1 MLDFFIFTKTNSP
14 IMKRRDFFRN
24 SSLTAA
30 GLAISPLLFSADE
43 NTTLALSELQSEAKN
58 IIFMV
63 SDGMSVGTLTLAD
76 MYAQGAIGKHTAWIE
91 NYKNGRFRRAMMDTA
106 SADSLVTDSAAGGS
120 AWGGGVRVPNDSLNM
135 GPNGEIYTPIL
146 QKFKKE
152 GKKVGCVTTVS
163 ITHATP
169 ASFCVNN
176 ENRRNQPEI
185 AEQYAELKFD
195 VMMGGGDKYFS
206 AEKRTDKKDVY
217 SMFATSGYDVVKS
230 KSELKNIL
238 ASEKPLLG
246 IFEDDSLPYTIDQ
259 MSGDHLQSTVPNIVE
274 MTAVAIEK
282 MKHHPEG
289 FVLQVEGGK
298 VDWAAHAND
307 APGLINDQ
315 IAFDQALQLALDFA
329 IEDKNTLIIVTT
341 DHGNANPGLFAG
353 RKANENFA
361 RFRAMKQSNTWVMDQ
376 LTPNLSSAQLIELVE
391 NAQGYD
397 LTTEEAKILLD
408 HIKGLDE
415 EQLKDYYKQPFEK
428 YAQIQKKYTNVG
440 FGDTHHSAD
449 FVECAAFGPGSE
461 LLPPFIKNTYLHDM
475 MLKAVG
481 VSIEK

>member
-1 MLDFFIFTKTNSP
+1 
-14 IMKRRDFFRN
+14 MKRRDFFRN
-24 SSLTAA
+24 TSLTAA
-30 GLAISPLLFSADE
+30 GFAISPLLFSADE
-43 NTTLALSELQSEAKN
+43 NTTLALSELKNEAKN

-63 SDGMSVGTLTLAD
+63 SDGMSIGTLTLAD
-76 MYAQGAIGKHTAWIE
+76 MYTQSAMGKHTTWVE
-91 NYKNGRFRRAMMDTA
+91 NYKNGRFKRAMMDTA
-106 SADSLVTDSAAGGS
+106 SASSLVTDSAAGGS
-120 AWGGGVRVPNDSLNM
+120 AWGGGVRVPNGTLNV
-135 GPNGEIYTPIL
+135 GANGEQYTPIL

-152 GKKVGCVTTVS
+152 GKKVGCVTTVP

-176 ENRRNQPEI
+176 ESRRNQPEI

-195 VMMGGGDKYFS
+195 VMMGGGDQYFS
-206 AEKRTDKKDVY
+206 ADKREDNKDVY
-217 SMFATSGYDVVKS
+217 SQFVNAGYDVVKT
-230 KSELKNIL
+230 KSALKNIL
-238 ASEKPLLG
+238 TSDKPLLG
-246 IFEDDSLPYTIDQ
+246 VFDDDPLPYTIDH
-259 MSGDHLQSTVPNIVE
+259 MSDEGLQNTIPNIVE
-274 MTAVAIEK
+274 MTAAAIEK
-282 MKHHPEG
+282 MKNHPEG

-315 IAFDQALQLALDFA
+315 IAFDQALRVALDFA
-329 IEDKNTLIIVTT
+329 IEDKNTLVIVTT

-353 RKANENFA
+353 RKADENFA

-376 LTPNLSSAQLIELVE
+376 LTPNLSSAQLIDMVE
-391 NAQGYD
+391 NAQGYAMTSD
-397 LTTEEAKILLD
+397 EAGTIID

-415 EQLKDYYKQPFEK
+415 EQIKDYYKQPFEK

-440 FGDTHHSAD
+440 FGDMHHSAD

-461 LLPPFIKNTYLHDM
+461 LLPPFIKNTFLHNM

-481 VSIEK
+481 ITNYE

>member
-1 MLDFFIFTKTNSP
+1 
-14 IMKRRDFFRN
+14 MKRRDFFRN

-30 GLAISPLLFSADE
+30 GFAISPLLFSADE
-43 NTTLALSELQSEAKN
+43 NSRFGLPVLQNEAKN

-63 SDGMSVGTLTLAD
+63 SDGMSAGTLTLAD
-76 MYAQGAIGKHTAWIE
+76 MYAQKAIGKHTTWIE
-91 NYKNGRFRRAMMDTA
+91 NYKNGRFKRAMMDTA

-135 GPNGEIYTPIL
+135 GSNGEVYTPIL
-146 QKFKKE
+146 QKFKRA
-152 GKKVGCVTTVS
+152 GKKVGCVTTVP

-206 AEKRTDKKDVY
+206 AEKRKDKKDVY
-217 SMFATSGYDVVKS
+217 SQFVNAGYDVVKS
-230 KSELKNIL
+230 KSALKNTLI
-238 ASEKPLLG
+238 SDKPLLG
-246 IFEDDSLPYTIDQ
+246 VFDDDSLPYTIDQ
-259 MSGDHLQSTVPNIVE
+259 MSDDHLQSTVPNIVE
-274 MTAVAIEK
+274 MTTVAIEK
-282 MKHHPEG
+282 MKNHPEG

-307 APGLINDQ
+307 APGLITDQ
-315 IAFDQALQLALDFA
+315 IAFDQALQVALDFA

-341 DHGNANPGLFAG
+341 DHGNANPGLFGG
-353 RKANENFA
+353 RKADENFA
-361 RFRAMKQSNTWVMDQ
+361 RFRAMKKSNTWVMEN
-376 LTPNLSSAQLIELVE
+376 LTPELSSVQLIEMVTD
-391 NAQGYD
+391 AQSYTMSND
-397 LTTEEAKILLD
+397 EAKIILD

-415 EQLKDYYKQPFEK
+415 EQLKDYYKLPYEK
-428 YAQIQKKYTNVG
+428 YAQIQAKYTNVA
-440 FGDTHHSAD
+440 FGSMKHSAD

>member
-43 NTTLALSELQSEAKN
+43 NTTLALSELQSKAKN

-176 ENRRNQPEI
+176 ESRRNQPEI

-195 VMMGGGDKYFS
+195 VMMGGGDQYFS
-206 AEKRTDKKDVY
+206 ADKREDNKDVY
-217 SMFATSGYDVVKS
+217 SQFVNAGYDVVKT
-230 KSELKNIL
+230 KSALKNIL
-238 ASEKPLLG
+238 TSDKPLLG
-246 IFEDDSLPYTIDQ
+246 VFDDDPLPYTIDH
-259 MSGDHLQSTVPNIVE
+259 MSDEGLQNTIPNIVE
-274 MTAVAIEK
+274 MTAAAIEK
-282 MKHHPEG
+282 MKNHPEG

-307 APGLINDQ
+307 APGLITDQ
-315 IAFDQALQLALDFA
+315 IAFDQALQVALDFA

-341 DHGNANPGLFAG
+341 DHGNANPGLFGG
-353 RKANENFA
+353 RKADENFA
-361 RFRAMKQSNTWVMDQ
+361 RFRAMKKSNTWVMEN
-376 LTPNLSSAQLIELVE
+376 LTPELSSVQLIEMVTD
-391 NAQGYD
+391 AQSYTMSND
-397 LTTEEAKILLD
+397 EAKIILD

-415 EQLKDYYKQPFEK
+415 EQLKDYYKLPYER
-428 YAQIQKKYTNVG
+428 YAQIQARYTNVA
-440 FGDTHHSAD
+440 FGSMKHSAD

-481 VSIEK
+481 VSIDK

>member
-1 MLDFFIFTKTNSP
+1 
-14 IMKRRDFFRN
+14 MKRRDFFRN

-43 NTTLALSELQSEAKN
+43 HTTLALSELQNEAKN

-63 SDGMSVGTLTLAD
+63 SDGMSAGTLTLAD
-76 MYAQGAIGKHTAWIE
+76 MYAQSVVGKHTTWIE
-91 NYKNGRFRRAMMDTA
+91 NYKNGRFKRAMMDTA

-120 AWGGGVRVPNDSLNM
+120 AWGGGVRVPNDSVNM
-135 GPNGEIYTPIL
+135 GANGEKYTPIL
-146 QKFKKE
+146 QKFKQQ
-152 GKKVGCVTTVS
+152 GKKVGCVTTVP

-185 AEQYAELKFD
+185 AEQYADLKFD

-206 AEKRTDKKDVY
+206 AEKRKDKQDIYEK
-217 SMFATSGYDVVKS
+217 FIASGYDVVKN

-238 ASEKPLLG
+238 TSDAPLLG
-246 IFEDDSLPYTIDQ
+246 VFDDDPLPYTIDQ
-259 MSGDHLQSTVPNIVE
+259 MSDEGLQNTIPNIVE

-282 MKHHPEG
+282 MKSHPEG

-307 APGLINDQ
+307 APGLIYDQ

-341 DHGNANPGLFAG
+341 DHGNANPGLFGG
-353 RKANENFA
+353 RKADENFA
-361 RFRAMKQSNTWVMDQ
+361 RFKEMKHSNTWVMQ
-376 LTPNLSSAQLIELVE
+376 NLTPRLSSPQLIEMVE
-391 NAQGYD
+391 YAQGYALSND
-397 LTTEEAKILLD
+397 EAKSILD

-415 EQLKDYYKQPFEK
+415 EQLKDYYKLPYEK
-428 YAQIQKKYTNVG
+428 FGHIQKNYTNVA
-440 FGDTHHSAD
+440 FGSMKYSAD

-461 LLPPFIKNTYLHDM
+461 LLPPFIQNTYLHNM
-475 MLKAVG
+475 MLKACG
-481 VSIEK
+481 VEVK